1 MKPTIIL
8 NPRLA
13 DIKPLTMEAT
23 QKNSLDKIFRDLK
36 SGKNGLT
43 DKEAFK
49 RSRFFGLNEVA
60 HKKKIP
66 PLVKLFS
73 YFKSPLIIILLVA
86 AFISG
91 ATGEFKNS
99 LIIMMMVLLG
109 VVLNFYQ
116 EHKSNQAAERIAHQ
130 LETRA
135 TVLRNRAKKEILA
148 KYIVPGDVILL
159 SAGDIVPADGRII
172 SADDFFINESV
183 LTGESFPIEKK
194 AGEGKAAV
202 VLSGTHAVSGFG
214 YFVATNTGGQ
224 TEYGQLAQTMTE
236 AETPNA
242 FENGVKNFG
251 FLIIK
256 VIIVIVLL
264 IFLISALEQRN
275 IIDSFIFALAV
286 AVGVTP
292 ELLPMI
298 MSVNM
303 AKGSVNMAKKGV
315 LVKRLNA
322 IPDFGSMDILCTDK
336 TGTLTEDRITLVK
349 HLDVFGA
356 DSASVLRQ
364 AYINGSLETGIR
376 SILDKAILEFKD
388 VDVKGIKK
396 IDEIPYD
403 FMRKRSSIIY
413 EEKKKRWLTIK
424 GAPEEIFKICTAYE
438 TKNKNKRLT
447 PLILKKIQKL
457 YDALSNDGLRVL
469 AIATREVKDKKRVY
483 SKIDEKDLTLTGFV
497 AFYDPPKASAK
508 KTIEAMR
515 DYGIE
520 VKILTGD
527 SPLVT
532 KKICSDLDLNIKGI
546 LVGEDLDFDKMNDE
560 TIAAKA
566 ANNTI
571 FARFSPI
578 QKNRIISALKKNGY
592 VVGYLGDGINDAP
605 SLKAA
610 DVAISV
616 NNAVDVAKEAADIIL
631 VNKGLQELMEGV
643 IEGRKTFGNTM
654 KYLMMGLSSNF
665 GNMFSMIGAVIYL
678 PFFPMLPGQ
687 ILLNNL
693 LYDTSQLTIP
703 TDNVDQEY
711 LRKPRHWDMRFIKY
725 FMVIFGLISSVF
737 DILTFVLLF
746 GFFGLK
752 GSVFQTGWFIES
764 LLTQTLVIY
773 IIRTRKIPFLQ
784 SRPSKYLLVT
794 TLAILS
800 LALIIINTA
809 IGHFFGFGDLP
820 WQALVYIF
828 GLVLIY
834 LLIVEIAKQIFYRL
848 LHTRDDKNYKKIML
862 PAGAK

>member
-1 MKPTIIL
+1 MKPTITL
-8 NPRLA
+8 SPRLSK
-13 DIKPLTMEAT
+13 IQPLTLEAA
-23 QKNSLDKIFRDLK
+23 QKDSLKKILGDLR

-43 DKEAFK
+43 DKEAFR

-86 AFISG
+86 ASISG
-91 ATGEFKNS
+91 LAGEFRNF
-99 LIIMMMVLLG
+99 LIIMIMVFLG
-109 VVLNFYQ
+109 VILNFYQ
-116 EHKSNQAAERIAHQ
+116 EHKSNQAAEKIAHQ
-130 LETRA
+130 LEIRA
-135 TVLRNRAKKEILA
+135 TALRNGAKKEILA
-148 KYIVPGDVILL
+148 KYIVPGDVLLL

-172 SADDFFINESV
+172 SADDFFVNESA
-183 LTGESFPIEKK
+183 LTGESFPVEKK
-194 AGEGKAAV
+194 AGEGKTTS
-202 VLSGTHAVSGFG
+202 VLSGTHAVSGYC
-214 YFVATNTGGQ
+214 YFIATSTGGQ
-224 TEYGQLAQTMTE
+224 TEYGRLAQTMTE

-242 FENGVKNFG
+242 FENGIKNFG

-256 VIIVIVLL
+256 IIILIVLL
-264 IFLISALEQRN
+264 IFLVSALEQRN
-275 IIDSFIFALAV
+275 IIDSFVFALAV

-303 AKGSVNMAKKGV
+303 AKGSINMAKKGV

-336 TGTLTEDRITLVK
+336 TGTLTQDRITLVK
-349 HLDVFGA
+349 HLNVFGT
-356 DSASVLRQ
+356 DSPKVLRQ
-364 AYINGSLETGIR
+364 AYINGSLETGIK

-388 VDVKGIKK
+388 IDIKGIKK

-403 FMRKRSSIIY
+403 FMRKRSSVIY
-413 EEKKKRWLTIK
+413 EEKKKRRLVTK
-424 GAPEEIFKICTAYE
+424 GAPEEIFKICTTYE
-438 TKNKNKRLT
+438 INDKHKRLT
-447 PLILKKIQKL
+447 PLMLKKIQKL
-457 YDALSNDGLRVL
+457 YDGLSNDGLRVL
-469 AIATREVKDKKRVY
+469 AIATREIKDKKSTY
-483 SKIDEKDLTLTGFV
+483 PKTEEKDLTLIGFT
-497 AFYDPPKASAK
+497 AFYDPPKVSAK
-508 KTIEAMR
+508 ETIAAMR
-515 DYGIE
+515 EYGIE

-532 KKICSDLDLNIKGI
+532 KKICSDLGLDIKGI
-546 LVGEDLDFDKMNDE
+546 LVGEDLDFDKMNDK
-560 TIAAKA
+560 TIASKA
-566 ANNTI
+566 ADNTI

-578 QKNRIISALKKNGY
+578 QKNRIISALKKDGY

-605 SLKAA
+605 SLKTA

-616 NNAVDVAKEAADIIL
+616 SNAVDVAKEAADIIL
-631 VNKGLQELMEGV
+631 VNKGLKELMEGV

-665 GNMFSMIGAVIYL
+665 GNMFSMVGAVIYL

-703 TDNVDQEY
+703 TDNVDVEY

-737 DILTFVLLF
+737 DILTFILLF

-752 GSVFQTGWFIES
+752 NSIFQSGWFIES

-784 SRPSKYLLVT
+784 SRPSKYLLAT
-794 TLAILS
+794 TL
-800 LALIIINTA
+800 LIISLGIMIISTK

-820 WQALVYIF
+820 WTALIYIF
-828 GLVLIY
+828 VLVLIY

-848 LHTRDDKNYKKIML
+848 LRTRDDKEILL
-862 PAGAK
+862 PAKSAAK

>member
-1 MKPTIIL
+1 MKPTITL
-8 NPRLA
+8 NPLLA
-13 DIKPLTMEAT
+13 NIKPLTLEAIRE
-23 QKNSLDKIFRDLK
+23 NSLNKIFRDLK

-43 DKEAFK
+43 DKEAFR

-60 HKKKIP
+60 HKKKVA

-86 AFISG
+86 ASISG
-91 ATGEFKNS
+91 LAGEFKNFF
-99 LIIMMMVLLG
+99 IIMGMVLLG
-109 VVLNFYQ
+109 VILNFYQ
-116 EHKSNQAAERIAHQ
+116 EHKSNQAANKIAHQ
-130 LETRA
+130 LEIRA
-135 TVLRNRAKKEILA
+135 SVWRNNSQKEILA
-148 KYIVPGDVILL
+148 KYIVPGDVLLL

-172 SADDFFINESV
+172 SADDFFVNESV
-183 LTGESFPIEKK
+183 LTGESFPVEKK
-194 AGEGKAAV
+194 VGAGKTATL
-202 VLSGTHAVSGFG
+202 LSGTHVVSGYC
-214 YFVATNTGGQ
+214 YFIATSTGGQ
-224 TEYGQLAQTMTE
+224 TEYGRLAQTMTE

-256 VIIVIVLL
+256 IIIIIVLL
-264 IFLISALEQRN
+264 IFLVSAFERRD
-275 IIDSFIFALAV
+275 IVDSFVFALAV

-336 TGTLTEDRITLVK
+336 TGTLTEDRITLIK
-349 HLDVFGA
+349 HLDVFGV
-356 DSASVLRQ
+356 DSLAVLSQ
-364 AYINGSLETGIR
+364 AYINGSLETGIK

-388 VDVKGIKK
+388 VDIKGIKK

-403 FMRKRSSIIY
+403 FMRKRSSVIY
-413 EEKKKRWLTIK
+413 EKNKKRRLVTK

-438 TKNKNKRLT
+438 AKGKHKKLT
-447 PLILKKIQKL
+447 PAMLKKIQKL
-457 YDALSNDGLRVL
+457 YDDLSNDGLRVL
-469 AIATREVKDKKRVY
+469 AIAIREVKDKKRVY
-483 SKIDEKDLTLTGFV
+483 SKTEEKDLTLIGFV

-508 KTIEAMR
+508 ETITAMR

-532 KKICSDLDLNIKGI
+532 KKICSDLGLDVKGI
-546 LVGEDLDFDKMNDE
+546 LVGEDLNFDKMNDE

-578 QKNRIISALKKNGY
+578 QKNRIISALKKNGS

-605 SLKAA
+605 SLKNA

-616 NNAVDVAKEAADIIL
+616 SNAVDVAKEAADIIL
-631 VNKGLQELMEGV
+631 VNKGLKELMEGV

-693 LYDTSQLTIP
+693 LYDTSQLSIP
-703 TDNVDQEY
+703 TDNVDLEY
-711 LRKPRHWDMRFIKY
+711 LRKPRHWDMKFIKY

-746 GFFGLK
+746 GFFGLRN
-752 GSVFQTGWFIES
+752 SVFQSGWFIES
-764 LLTQTLVIY
+764 LLTQILVIY
-773 IIRTRKIPFLQ
+773 IIRTKKIPFLQ
-784 SRPSKYLLVT
+784 SRPSKYLLAT
-794 TLAILS
+794 TL
-800 LALIIINTA
+800 LIISFGLLIISTN

-820 WQALVYIF
+820 WIALVYIII
-828 GLVLIY
+828 LVLIY

-848 LHTRDDKNYKKIML
+848 LHTRDDKKNML
-862 PAGAK
+862 PVKTAAK

>member
-1 MKPTIIL
+1 MKPTITL
-8 NPRLA
+8 NPLLA
-13 DIKPLTMEAT
+13 KIKPLTLEAT
-23 QKNSLDKIFRDLK
+23 RDNSLDRIFKDLK

-60 HKKKIP
+60 HRKKIA

-91 ATGEFKNS
+91 LTGEYRNS
-99 LIIMMMVLLG
+99 LIIMIMVLLG
-109 VVLNFYQ
+109 IILNFYQ
-116 EHKSNQAAERIAHQ
+116 EHKSNQAAEKIAHQ

-135 TVLRNRAKKEILA
+135 TALRNGAKKEILA
-148 KYIVPGDVILL
+148 KYIVPGDVLLL
-159 SAGDIVPADGRII
+159 SAGDIVPSDGRII
-172 SADDFFINESV
+172 SADDFFVNESA
-183 LTGESFPIEKK
+183 LTGESFPVEKK
-194 AGEGKAAV
+194 IGAGKTAS
-202 VLSGTHAVSGFG
+202 VLSGTHAVSGYC
-214 YFVATNTGGQ
+214 YFIATRTGGQ
-224 TEYGQLAQTMTE
+224 TEYGRLAQTMTE
-236 AETPNA
+236 AEVPNA

-256 VIIVIVLL
+256 IIVIIVLL
-264 IFLISALEQRN
+264 IFLVSAFEKRN
-275 IIDSFIFALAV
+275 IIDSFVFALAV

-336 TGTLTEDRITLVK
+336 TGTLTEDRISLVK
-349 HLDVFGA
+349 HLDVSGMN
-356 DSASVLRQ
+356 SLSVLRQ

-388 VDVKGIKK
+388 VDIKGIKK

-413 EEKKKRWLTIK
+413 EEKKKRLLVTK
-424 GAPEEIFKICTAYE
+424 GAPEEIFKICATYE
-438 TKNKNKRLT
+438 AKGKNKKLT
-447 PLILKKIQKL
+447 PAMLKKIQKL
-457 YDALSNDGLRVL
+457 YDDLSNDGLRVL
-469 AIATREVKDKKRVY
+469 AIATREIKDKKRTY
-483 SKIDEKDLTLTGFV
+483 SKADEKDLTLIGFT

-508 KTIEAMR
+508 GTIEAMR

-532 KKICSDLDLNIKGI
+532 KKICSDLGLSIKGI
-546 LVGEDLDFDKMNDE
+546 LVGEDLDFDKMNDD

-566 ANNTI
+566 AANTI

-578 QKNRIISALKKNGY
+578 QKNRIISALKKNGN

-605 SLKAA
+605 SLKTA

-616 NNAVDVAKEAADIIL
+616 SNAVDVAKEAADIIL
-631 VNKGLQELMEGV
+631 VNKGLKELMEGV

-665 GNMFSMIGAVIYL
+665 GNMFSMIAAVIYL

-693 LYDTSQLTIP
+693 LYDTSQLSIP
-703 TDNVDQEY
+703 TDKVDAEY
-711 LRKPRHWDMRFIKY
+711 LRKPRHWDMKFIKY

-737 DILTFVLLF
+737 DILTFILLF

-752 GSVFQTGWFIES
+752 NSIFQSGWFIES

-784 SRPSKYLLVT
+784 SRPSKYLLAS
-794 TLAILS
+794 TL
-800 LALIIINTA
+800 LIISFGIIIISTK
-809 IGHFFGFGDLP
+809 IGNFFGFGDLP
-820 WQALVYIF
+820 WTALIYIF
-828 GLVLIY
+828 VLVLIY
-834 LLIVEIAKQIFYRL
+834 LLIVEAAKQIFYRL
-848 LHTRDDKNYKKIML
+848 LHTRDDKINML
-862 PAGAK
+862 PAKTGSK

>member
-1 MKPTIIL
+1 MKPTITL
-8 NPRLA
+8 NPLLA
-13 DIKPLTMEAT
+13 NIKPLTLEAIRE
-23 QKNSLDKIFRDLK
+23 NSLNKIFRDLK

-43 DKEAFK
+43 DKEAFR

-60 HKKKIP
+60 HKKKVA

-86 AFISG
+86 ASISG
-91 ATGEFKNS
+91 LAGEFKNFF
-99 LIIMMMVLLG
+99 IIMGMVLLG
-109 VVLNFYQ
+109 VILNFYQ
-116 EHKSNQAAERIAHQ
+116 EHKSNQAANKIAHQ
-130 LETRA
+130 LEIRA
-135 TVLRNRAKKEILA
+135 SVWRNNSQKEILA
-148 KYIVPGDVILL
+148 KYIVPGDVLLL

-172 SADDFFINESV
+172 SADDFFVNESV
-183 LTGESFPIEKK
+183 LTGESFPVEKK
-194 AGEGKAAV
+194 VGAGKTATL
-202 VLSGTHAVSGFG
+202 LSGTHVVSGYC
-214 YFVATNTGGQ
+214 YFIATSTGGQ
-224 TEYGQLAQTMTE
+224 TEYGRLAQTMTE

-256 VIIVIVLL
+256 IIIIIVLL
-264 IFLISALEQRN
+264 IFLVSAFERRD
-275 IIDSFIFALAV
+275 IVDSFVFALAV

-336 TGTLTEDRITLVK
+336 TGTLTEDRITLIK
-349 HLDVFGA
+349 HLDVFGV
-356 DSASVLRQ
+356 DSLAVLSQ
-364 AYINGSLETGIR
+364 AYINGSLETGIK

-388 VDVKGIKK
+388 VDIKGIKK

-403 FMRKRSSIIY
+403 FMRKRSSVIY
-413 EEKKKRWLTIK
+413 EKNKKRRLVTK

-438 TKNKNKRLT
+438 AKGKHKKLT
-447 PLILKKIQKL
+447 PAMLKKIQKL
-457 YDALSNDGLRVL
+457 YDDLSNDGLRVL
-469 AIATREVKDKKRVY
+469 AIAIREVKDKKRVY
-483 SKIDEKDLTLTGFV
+483 SKTEEKDLTLIGFV

-508 KTIEAMR
+508 ETITAMR

-532 KKICSDLDLNIKGI
+532 KKICSDLGLDVKGI
-546 LVGEDLDFDKMNDE
+546 LVGEDLNFDKMNDE

-578 QKNRIISALKKNGY
+578 QKNSIISALKKNGS

-605 SLKAA
+605 SLKNA

-616 NNAVDVAKEAADIIL
+616 SNAVDVAKEAADIIL
-631 VNKGLQELMEGV
+631 VNKGLKELMEGV

-693 LYDTSQLTIP
+693 LYDTSQLSIP
-703 TDNVDQEY
+703 TDNVDLEY
-711 LRKPRHWDMRFIKY
+711 LRKPRHWDMKFIKY

-746 GFFGLK
+746 GFFGLRN
-752 GSVFQTGWFIES
+752 SVFQSGWFIES
-764 LLTQTLVIY
+764 LLTQILVIY
-773 IIRTRKIPFLQ
+773 IIRTKKIPFLQ
-784 SRPSKYLLVT
+784 SRPSKYLLAT
-794 TLAILS
+794 TL
-800 LALIIINTA
+800 LIISFGLLIISTN

-820 WQALVYIF
+820 WIALVYIII
-828 GLVLIY
+828 LVLIY

-848 LHTRDDKNYKKIML
+848 LHTRDDKKNML
-862 PAGAK
+862 PVKTAAK